1 MLLWQ
6 ELIHQNLYLL
16 ETILTLEFIKFKD
29 LKSIHKV
36 IATVACGLH
45 SSTQE
50 VVLKT
55 FQVLTAALKEFNA
68 DETM

>member
-55 FQVLTAALKEFNA
+55 F
-68 DETM
+68 

>member
-6 ELIHQNLYLL
+6 EIIHENLYLL
-16 ETILTLEFIKFKD
+16 QTILTLEYIKFKD
-29 LKSIHKV
+29 LKSIQKV

-50 VVLKT
+50 VVIKT
-55 FQVLTAALKEFNA
+55 F
-68 DETM
+68 